1 MYIVYLEEVGFDF
14 HRKQIIGTVVDLE
27 QLDIFKR
34 EFADFS
40 RKFKEFNTAFSEK
53 SSEMRESSDKLK
65 EPTYKEKTPV
75 VFGQDLTKEEQN
87 ERRDIIAHN
96 QKLYDEYYSK
106 LRKQDAAINEICF
119 ENVSLE
125 LGYDKESYI
134 YRILKDNIH
143 GWNSDFDNKDLTI
156 EYKKVSS
163 LPTFHTFLLE
173 NYLKD

>member
-1 MYIVYLEEVGFDF
+1 VNVDKGSVVCAHRHGHVIALMMNLTGLRTVTYAKDGVGEHIQGFLTNKNRF
-14 HRKQIIGTVVDLE
+14 VDRQE
-27 QLDIFKR
+27 
-34 EFADFS
+34 
-40 RKFKEFNTAFSEK
+40 
-53 SSEMRESSDKLK
+53 
-65 EPTYKEKTPV
+65 
-75 VFGQDLTKEEQN
+75 
-87 ERRDIIAHN
+87 
-96 QKLYDEYYSK
+96 
-106 LRKQDAAINEICF
+106 AAINEICF

-143 GWNSDFDNKDLTI
+143 GWNSDFDNKDLSI